1 MICWPVERIAKIIPI
16 GRLGEEEDVPLDIIV
31 PVMMA
36 VALLWWI
43 GRGISWLTKLLVI
56 AVTLALIIAILS
68 IERGGLFPP

>member
-1 MICWPVERIAKIIPI
+1 
-16 GRLGEEEDVPLDIIV
+16 VPLDIIV